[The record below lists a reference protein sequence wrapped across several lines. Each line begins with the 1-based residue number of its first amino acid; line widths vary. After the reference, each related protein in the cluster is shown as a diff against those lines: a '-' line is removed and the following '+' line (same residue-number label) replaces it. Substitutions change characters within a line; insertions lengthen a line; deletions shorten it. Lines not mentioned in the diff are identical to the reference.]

1 MVRMLAI
8 NRAGVI
14 FPLNEQI
21 DIYEEKKI
29 KHEISERNSN
39 DIFYTF
45 GVIVPKYRENMN
57 YSEFKKEL
65 DLSIQKTIIKIRDYL
80 T

>member
-1 MVRMLAI
+1 MIHYYI
-8 NRAGVI
+8 NNFEVKNG
-14 FPLNEQI
+14 
-21 DIYEEKKI
+21 KKI
-29 KHEISERNSN
+29 KHEISKRNLS

-45 GVIVPKYRENMN
+45 GVIVPKYIENMN